1 MDFDS
6 GIDSGMDSGFDFGF
20 GMISIAFVFV
30 MAMVI
35 GIILVMLIMGIKR
48 WRKNNQSPVLLVNAS
63 VVGKRMDVSSHHT
76 SNDSGFSSSTSYYVT
91 FEFETQDRM
100 ELMVDAYR
108 YGLMVE
114 QDYGKLKFQGSR
126 FLDFVRE

>member
-6 GIDSGMDSGFDFGF
+6 GFDSGYDFGY
-20 GMISIAFVFV
+20 GAISIVGVFV
-30 MAMVI
+30 IAMIV
-35 GIILVMLIMGIKR
+35 GIMIVMLITSIKQ
-48 WRKNNQSPVLLVNAS
+48 WRKNNHSPVLIVNAA
-63 VVGKRMDVSSHHT
+63 VVGKRMDVSHHHA
-76 SNDSGFSSSTSYYVT
+76 SDNSDFSSTSYYVT